1 MYGQNLF
8 GTLRYGTDTQNK
20 TVPEDYYVNLMK
32 YLPDIYQDSTQM
44 NDLQQSIGK
53 EFGMLSYNIGE
64 LLNQM
69 YVDTATWGLKLWE
82 KQMRIQTDTSKSNTA
97 RREIIKA
104 KLRGAGTTTKSMIKN
119 TAMAFS
125 GGDVD
130 VIEYPKESRFVIQF
144 VGVLGI
150 PPNMAGLI
158 QSIEEIKPAHLSYS
172 FKYTYTVWNNFNNLK
187 WNDINTKPWTELRI
201 YEGE

>member
-1 MYGQNLF
+1 MSY
-8 GTLRYGTDTQNK
+8 TYD
-20 TVPEDYYVNLMK
+20 DYTADSDFMK
-32 YLPDIYQDSTQM
+32 YLPDCYQDSIKM
-44 NDLQQSIGK
+44 NNLLQSIGK
-53 EFGMLSYNIGE
+53 EFGVLSYNINE

-69 YVDTATWGLKLWE
+69 YVDTTTWGLELWE
-82 KQMRIQTDTSKSNTA
+82 KQLGIQTDISKSNTA

-119 TAMAFS
+119 TAIAFS

-130 VIEYPKESRFVIQF
+130 VIEYPKENRFVIQF

-172 FKYTYTVWNNFNNLK
+172 FKYTYTVWNNFNDLK
-187 WNDINTKPWTELRI
+187 WNDINTKIWAELRI

>member
-8 GTLRYGTDTQNK
+8 GTLRYGTDTQNEII
-20 TVPEDYYVNLMK
+20 PEDHYVRLMK
-32 YLPDIYQDSTQM
+32 YLPDCYQNSAQM

-53 EFGMLSYNIGE
+53 EFGVLSYNIDE

-69 YVDTATWGLKLWE
+69 YVDTATWGLELWE
-82 KQMRIQTDTSKSNTA
+82 KQLGIQTDISKSNTA

-130 VIEYPKESRFVIQF
+130 VIEYPKENKFVIQF

-172 FKYTYTVWNNFNNLK
+172 FKYTYTVWNNFNDLK
-187 WNDINTKPWTELRI
+187 WNDINTKTWAELKI